1 MDRLVVWLE
10 EHNGK
15 RENIGF
21 ISCDIEEAYPF
32 GVCRNFPNV
41 RIVYVHAVK
50 LIVET
55 MNYTARQSVESQV
68 IKVRP

>member
-21 ISCDIEEAYPF
+21 ISCDIEEAYLSE
-32 GVCRNFPNV
+32 VRQNFPNV
-41 RIVYVHAVK
+41 RIVYDKFHAVK

-55 MNYTARQSVESQV
+55 IDNTA
-68 IKVRP
+68 